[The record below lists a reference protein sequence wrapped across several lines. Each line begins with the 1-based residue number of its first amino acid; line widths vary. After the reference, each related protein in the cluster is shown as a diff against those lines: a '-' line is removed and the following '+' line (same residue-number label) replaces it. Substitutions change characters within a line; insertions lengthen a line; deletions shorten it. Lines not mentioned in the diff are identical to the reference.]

1 MTGHHPKAGTCRGS
15 ASERS
20 ELRRA
25 MGAQARPL
33 PDASFA
39 PRSGWCLQRAR
50 RCSRGQAAA
59 MSELPGRGGAG
70 WVTVRTAQSLPCSR
84 PRRANSVVS
93 PREAP
98 DAQRHCTQPWLA
110 PSQAPGPSARCADV
124 RPAGW
129 REAPSFSSLCLCQDR
144 HSDPAQHLPTP
155 CQGPEGLRA
164 VPATAGSKHKG
175 PEAPV
180 ASDGARGAS
189 DLSGHGAAVA

>member
-70 WVTVRTAQSLPCSR
+70 WVTVRTVQSLPCSH
-84 PRRANSVVS
+84 PRRPNSVVS

-98 DAQRHCTQPWLA
+98 DAQRHCTQPWLP
-110 PSQAPGPSARCADV
+110 PSQATGPSARCSDV
-124 RPAGW
+124 CPAGW
-129 REAPSFSSLCLCQDR
+129 AGGSELLLPLPLPGPPFRPSPAPSHPVPR
-144 HSDPAQHLPTP
+144 PGGPAGCARYSWEQA
-155 CQGPEGLRA
+155 Q
-164 VPATAGSKHKG
+164 
-175 PEAPV
+175 
-180 ASDGARGAS
+180 GARGT
-189 DLSGHGAAVA
+189 GCFRRGPRGV